1 MIIFNLMPLRFE
13 MDSKLQRLFK
23 EWLVGHNMK
32 RKQFYTLIRSEWL
45 VYTNNKTD
53 LLDVRYVVELTSSEA
68 MVMKRLYR
76 ELGFKSFKRGVSS

>member
-32 RKQFYTLIRSEWL
+32 RKHFYTLIRSEWL